1 MEMEPKFDLEKF
13 RDRCVQ
19 EFCELKEKPT
29 QIISYHKTKN
39 KIYHYAPGMTDLQLA
54 QWDNAQKHIIQ
65 QADFAAP
72 FIFQKDT
79 AYGIID
85 LHRPIMVIKFGD
97 EVYWRAVPKRN
108 AEACVQIAKQRDL
121 YAKVRT
127 IPLPKSVKI
136 KQETVESF
144 IERVR
149 LETLNPPEECGKPHK
164 GMLTLSDGS
173 VLHSNDYWHPSA
185 EHGIDVLN
193 ELHEKDIDATP
204 YYQIFAHV
212 QPGVTEG
219 WVIID
224 EPGAGSFIEYRINRT
239 FYTKLVPEF
248 LREQMNAY
256 AKRLARFYRSP
267 SHLLSGGNIA
277 YLKKIM

>member
-19 EFCELKEKPT
+19 EFCELTEKPT
-29 QIISYHKTKN
+29 QILYYHKAN
-39 KIYHYAPGMTDLQLA
+39 KIKHFAPGLTSEQRTAWRSA
-54 QWDNAQKHIIQ
+54 QRQVLKQ
-65 QADFAAP
+65 TDFAAP

-85 LHRPIMVIKFGD
+85 LHRPIMVIKFGN
-97 EVYWRAVPKRN
+97 EVYWRAVPKRFS
-108 AEACVQIAKQRDL
+108 EAFVQVAKERNL

-127 IPLPKSVKI
+127 IPLPKSVKV

-149 LETLNPPEECGKPHK
+149 LETLNPSKDWKVYK
-164 GMLTLSDGS
+164 GVLTLSDGS
-173 VLHSNDYWHPSA
+173 VLNSNNYWHPSA
-185 EHGIDVLN
+185 DYGIGVLN
-193 ELHEKDIDATP
+193 ELHEKDIDLTH
-204 YYQIFAHV
+204 YYQMFAHV
-212 QPGVTEG
+212 QPQVTEG

-224 EPGAGSFIEYRINRT
+224 EPGVGSFIEYRINRT
-239 FYTKLVPEF
+239 FYQKLVPEF

-256 AKRLARFYRSP
+256 SKRLARFYLSP
-267 SHLLSGGNIA
+267 SHLLNGKNIT
-277 YLKKIM
+277 YLKK